1 MELQGKEKEIGM
13 TSSMRYNRDSSSTVS
28 TPINSIA
35 GEMIRDQGTVH
46 GEAIFNLPQTLDQHH
61 HPLYRHHQLNSQ
73 QQQQPQTQQ
82 NLQNKP
88 RAGSSNP
95 EAQHPDPVPVSVAN
109 TTTTSTKEANRSNQR
124 SPAQAPTTS
133 TAIITA
139 SSIRYREC
147 LKNHAANMGNHVIDG
162 CGEFM
167 PSGEDGTPEG
177 LKCAACDCHRN
188 FHRKEIDGDSQSQSQ
203 YAAHSLYPYNY
214 PSRNNSTQ
222 RNHHHQQ
229 QQQPPP
235 PFHHLQ
241 QHHRISYTSPQ
252 TASIAP
258 MMMTF
263 GGGGGAGGSSGG
275 LDESSSED
283 LNMFHSSAG
292 GQTSMQAKKK
302 RFRTKFSQE
311 QKDKM
316 MEFAETLGWRIQKQD
331 DQQVHDFCTQV
342 GVKRQ
347 VFKVWMHNNK
357 QASKKKHE

>member
-1 MELQGKEKEIGM
+1 MELQGKDKEIGM
-13 TSSMRYNRDSSSTVS
+13 TSSMGYNRDSSSTVS
-28 TPINSIA
+28 TPINSVA

-46 GEAIFNLPQTLDQHH
+46 GDAIFSLPQTLDQHN
-61 HPLYRHHQLNSQ
+61 HPLYHHHQLNSQQ

-95 EAQHPDPVPVSVAN
+95 EAQHPDPGPVSVAN
-109 TTTTSTKEANRSNQR
+109 TTATSTKEANRSNQR
-124 SPAQAPTTS
+124 SPAQAPTT

-139 SSIRYREC
+139 PSIRYREC
-147 LKNHAANMGNHVIDG
+147 LKNHAASMGNHVVDG

-167 PSGEDGTPEG
+167 PSGEDGTPAA

-188 FHRKEIDGDSQSQSQ
+188 FHRKEIDGESQSQSQ
-203 YAAHSLYPYNY
+203 YAAHSLYTYNNH

-229 QQQPPP
+229 QQQPPL
-235 PFHHLQ
+235 PFHHHQ

-258 MMMTF
+258 WMMTF
-263 GGGGGAGGSSGG
+263 GGVGGGSSGG

>member
-61 HPLYRHHQLNSQ
+61 HPLYRHHQSNSQ

-88 RAGSSNP
+88 SAGSSNP

-139 SSIRYREC
+139 PSIRYREC
-147 LKNHAANMGNHVIDG
+147 LKNHAANMGSHVIDG

-188 FHRKEIDGDSQSQSQ
+188 FHRKEIDGESQSQSQ
-203 YAAHSLYPYNY
+203 YAAHSLYTYNY

-263 GGGGGAGGSSGG
+263 GGGAGPGAVAGALMSRQARISTCFILVQVDRHRCRPRKRG
-275 LDESSSED
+275 L
-283 LNMFHSSAG
+283 
-292 GQTSMQAKKK
+292 GQSFPRNRKT
-302 RFRTKFSQE
+302 R
-311 QKDKM
+311 
-316 MEFAETLGWRIQKQD
+316 
-331 DQQVHDFCTQV
+331 
-342 GVKRQ
+342 
-347 VFKVWMHNNK
+347 
-357 QASKKKHE
+357 